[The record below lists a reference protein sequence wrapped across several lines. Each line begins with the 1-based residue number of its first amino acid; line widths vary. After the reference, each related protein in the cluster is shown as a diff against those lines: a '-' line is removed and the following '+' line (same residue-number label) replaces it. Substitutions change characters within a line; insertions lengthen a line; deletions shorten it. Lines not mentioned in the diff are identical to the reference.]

1 MFIKLTNV
9 SFTQH
14 FGRIKVITI
23 MSDKFHKIKVSQIE
37 KSTPDCSIISF
48 DVPKELQ
55 SQFAFKQGQY
65 LTLQAN
71 INNEK
76 VRRSYSLCSCPLDH
90 EWKVGIKKIEDGKF
104 STFANEVLKEGDEL
118 EVMPPNGK
126 FFVEVDTT
134 KQKNYV
140 AFAAGSGITPIFS
153 IIKTHLLSE
162 PKATFKLFYIN
173 PRVVSIIL
181 KEELEALKNQFMSRF
196 EVFYFLTKEHRSVPL
211 LKGRLSEEKM
221 ETIFKTICDVDQ
233 IDEYFS
239 CGPEPMILMI
249 RDFLLKKEVAKE
261 KIHFELFTT
270 AGSNVEA
277 KKKVAQT
284 FKGKVA
290 DITILEGGKSMNF
303 KIEQGSDNILDAAL
317 KNAADLPF
325 ACKGGVC
332 CTCRAK
338 LIEGNVEVLVNYGLE
353 EEEIEQG
360 YILTCQAIPTSEKI
374 VVDFDS

>member
-1 MFIKLTNV
+1 
-9 SFTQH
+9 
-14 FGRIKVITI
+14 
-23 MSDKFHKIKVSQIE
+23 MSDKFYKIKVSEIE
-37 KSTPDCSIISF
+37 KSTDECSIISF
-48 DVPKELQ
+48 DIPTDLHG
-55 SQFAFKQGQY
+55 QFQFKQGQY
-65 LTLQAN
+65 LTLQAE
-71 INNEK
+71 INGES
-76 VRRSYSLCSCPLDH
+76 VRRSYSLCSSPLDN
-90 EWKVGIKKIEDGKF
+90 EWKVGIKKIEEGKF
-104 STFANEVLKEGDEL
+104 STFANDVLKVGDEL

-126 FFVEVDTT
+126 FFVEVDKT

-153 IIKTHLLSE
+153 IIKTHLLAE
-162 PKATFKLFYIN
+162 PNSSFKLFYIN
-173 PRVVSIIL
+173 QTVSSIIL
-181 KEELEALKNQFMSRF
+181 KEELEALKNQFMHRF
-196 EVFYFLTKEHRSVPL
+196 EIFYFLTKEHRNVPL
-211 LKGRLSEEKM
+211 LKGRLNEEKM
-221 ETIFKTICDVDQ
+221 DIIFKTICDVDQ
-233 IDEYFS
+233 IDDYFS
-239 CGPEPMILMI
+239 CGPEAMILMV
-249 RDFLLKKEVAKE
+249 RDFLLE
-261 KIHFELFTT
+261 KGVNKNQIHFELFTT

-290 DITILEGGKSMNF
+290 DVTVLEGGKSLNF

-317 KNAADLPF
+317 KNAVDLPF

-360 YILTCQAIPTSEKI
+360 YILTCQAIPTSEKV